1 LQVFYNL
8 GTLPTVLT
16 KLLESCHTQLRK
28 QATDTLD
35 IK

>member
-1 LQVFYNL
+1 VFYNL
-8 GTLPTVLT
+8 GTLPAVLT
-16 KLLESCHTQLRK
+16 KLMDACHAQLRK